1 MWSPDKMNI
10 VVPGRGVVN
19 LDAERVNR
27 AVQEYDERL
36 RFGFNEVN
44 GDWVVYIKMP
54 RGFDAAYYIEGEPVY
69 PVLGFQKRIPPV
81 DEALGRIRLSD
92 SWREGSRIYDRMVK
106 AQERARAAQ
115 EAEAADLTGDVAER
129 IEHEMRKQGH
139 TEKYTKVHFNSKE

>member
-92 SWREGSRIYDRMVK
+92 SWREGSRIYDL
-106 AQERARAAQ
+106 AQSSLHQAT
-115 EAEAADLTGDVAER
+115 DG
-129 IEHEMRKQGH
+129 GW
-139 TEKYTKVHFNSKE
+139 